1 MSLFTIT
8 SSLLDSTRTATL
20 LQRSVETWSGVERN
34 MTYRGTSVRLRNTVV
49 ASSHAGAGPHGI
61 YEVRVVRTYGTSR
74 KLMS

>member
-1 MSLFTIT
+1 
-8 SSLLDSTRTATL
+8 
-20 LQRSVETWSGVERN
+20 

-61 YEVRVVRTYGTSR
+61 YEVRVVRYEDGTSR